1 MNIQKLRTS
10 IRSVYLY
17 LLLMPILGQM
27 ALAQNQSNL
36 VNVNW
41 EWFYET
47 SALLFSGFT
56 TIEQE
61 VAQNGITNH
70 SADIAELDRRLA
82 DVTLLLNSL
91 TETQK
96 LFMQVVQI
104 TPADLVYLQLS
115 AQSLHTGLSALR
127 ESLDKIG
134 NKLTSADQRSLIL
147 LAKNSYIAHQLAL
160 TVFSQQPIES
170 IQR

>member
-1 MNIQKLRTS
+1 MKTQRCIANLAIVFVLTQAFY
-10 IRSVYLY
+10 VQ
-17 LLLMPILGQM
+17 GQG
-27 ALAQNQSNL
+27 NL

-41 EWFYET
+41 TWFYET
-47 SALLFSGFT
+47 STLLFSGFT
-56 TIEQE
+56 EIEQE
-61 VAQNGITNH
+61 VAQNAINNH
-70 SADIAELDRRLA
+70 TADIAEIDQRLS
-82 DVTLLLNSL
+82 DINLLLTSL
-91 TETQK
+91 SEAQTFYIQA
-96 LFMQVVQI
+96 LQVA
-104 TPADLVYLQLS
+104 PADLVYLQLS

-134 NKLTSADQRSLIL
+134 NKLTASDQRALIL

>member
-1 MNIQKLRTS
+1 MKSKYL
-10 IRSVYLY
+10 IRWS
-17 LLLMPILGQM
+17 LLLGLMVTGVCGQS
-27 ALAQNQSNL
+27 QSNL

-41 EWFYET
+41 VWFYET
-47 SALLFSGFT
+47 STLLFSGFSE
-56 TIEQE
+56 IEQE
-61 VAQNGITNH
+61 IAQNTLKNH
-70 SADIAELDRRLA
+70 QADIAEIDERLA
-82 DVTLLLNSL
+82 NVALLLKSL
-91 TETQK
+91 SETQK
-96 LFMQVVQI
+96 LYMQVVQI

-127 ESLDKIG
+127 EALDKVG
-134 NKLTSADQRSLIL
+134 NGLSTADQKALIL

>member
-1 MNIQKLRTS
+1 MKKVNPVI
-10 IRSVYLY
+10 YLFIVVLSQAFY
-17 LLLMPILGQM
+17 AQGQG
-27 ALAQNQSNL
+27 NL

-41 EWFYET
+41 TWFYET
-47 SALLFSGFT
+47 SAILFSGFT
-56 TIEQE
+56 EIEQE
-61 VAQNGITNH
+61 VAQNAINNH
-70 SADIAELDRRLA
+70 TADIATIDQRLS
-82 DVTLLLNSL
+82 DINVLLTSL
-91 TETQK
+91 TETQTFYVQA
-96 LFMQVVQI
+96 LQVA
-104 TPADLVYLQLS
+104 PADLVYLQLS

-134 NKLTSADQRSLIL
+134 NKLTSSDQRALIL